1 MEQEE
6 YQAILNYTNN
16 KSYNQNVSENE
27 KRRIRARSKKF
38 MIKEIDGLQYLYTK
52 DAKAVVTEEKKKNV
66 MSICH
71 IQSGSHLGRDK
82 TFEKIRNKYY
92 WKGMFKDVSDFVTL
106 CRECQFT
113 NKKTETHVAPM
124 SSLVIEPRIW
134 AKIGIDLIGPF
145 MENGKPLSDAGYR

>member
-1 MEQEE
+1 M
-6 YQAILNYTNN
+6 NN

-52 DAKAVVTEEKKKNV
+52 DAKAVVNEEKKKNA
-66 MSICH
+66 MSICD
-71 IQSGSHLGRDK
+71 IQSGGGDK

-92 WKGMFKDVSDFVTL
+92 WKGMFKDV

-113 NKKTETHVAPM
+113 N
-124 SSLVIEPRIW
+124 I
-134 AKIGIDLIGPF
+134 
-145 MENGKPLSDAGYR
+145 N